1 MNKFCKT
8 VNYKNRYRVKGA
20 YSLEIYNKQ
29 DLGCIEVWLTNEEQQ
44 MYDRAEL
51 TEKLLAGINKKK
63 CKVVFFLSGQGDLL
77 GNTENLL
84 IRNLGCV

>member
-8 VNYKNRYRVKGA
+8 VKHKNRYHVKGA
-20 YSLEIYNKQ
+20 YSLEIYNKP
-29 DLGCIEVWLTNEEQQ
+29 DRGCIEVWLTNEEQQ

-77 GNTENLL
+77 CNTENLL
-84 IRNLGCV
+84 IRNL